1 MSNKNKGLLLGLL
14 GVSLFA
20 ITLPL
25 TSVLVAAIGIFEANF
40 LRASLTGFIALSY
53 LLISRAKLPQS
64 HQEWGLL
71 MPVVMSIG
79 LGFPIGT
86 AYAMQFIPPGQGGV
100 VLGLTPLLT
109 AFIGSYI
116 SKQKLPARFWIS
128 AFIGFTVITLYSLNK
143 NQWVISQGEVGLL
156 VAAISAGLGYAKAGK
171 LSQIMD
177 SKDVISWV
185 MTISLIFNV
194 PLAFFFL
201 GDDLSGLSEQLFQP
215 APLLALLALA
225 IVTMYI
231 ANFFWYKGLSI
242 GGIAI
247 VGQLLLLQPLI
258 TLFVSGLFFGE
269 TVGILDYT
277 VCLLLIGIVL
287 YCRRMSFSNA

>member
-1 MSNKNKGLLLGLL
+1 
-14 GVSLFA
+14 
-20 ITLPL
+20 
-25 TSVLVAAIGIFEANF
+25 
-40 LRASLTGFIALSY
+40 
-53 LLISRAKLPQS
+53 
-64 HQEWGLL
+64 
-71 MPVVMSIG
+71 
-79 LGFPIGT
+79 
-86 AYAMQFIPPGQGGV
+86 
-100 VLGLTPLLT
+100 
-109 AFIGSYI
+109 
-116 SKQKLPARFWIS
+116 
-128 AFIGFTVITLYSLNK
+128 
-143 NQWVISQGEVGLL
+143 
-156 VAAISAGLGYAKAGK
+156 
-171 LSQIMD
+171 
-177 SKDVISWV
+177 
-185 MTISLIFNV
+185 
-194 PLAFFFL
+194 L